1 MGHALCSQGISN
13 DHHTYPNSIGAAVGR
28 WEWECGVGSGSGRR
42 GGRVSGWGWVAG
54 CAGWRGG
61 RVGVVEQRKYSSF
74 RIIELDVRVFFAHAS
89 IISDIQFLIYSTSQI
104 CHEIPN
110 SPTSRLVNIIL
121 ELLRFL
127 LNGSVE
133 LPMIPLT
140 LIT

>member
-1 MGHALCSQGISN
+1 M
-13 DHHTYPNSIGAAVGR
+13 GR

-61 RVGVVEQRKYSSF
+61 RVGVVEQRNYSSF
-74 RIIELDVRVFFAHAS
+74 MIIELDVRVFLAHAE
-89 IISDIQFLIYSTSQI
+89 ITSDIQFLIYSTSHI

-110 SPTSRLVNIIL
+110 SPTSSLVNTIL
-121 ELLRFL
+121 DLLRFL

-133 LPMIPLT
+133 PPMLRLT
-140 LIT
+140 LII